1 MKIQAP
7 ADRVLTLYI
16 GLIFS
21 WILFRRCSQTK
32 LLYYCCFVLQPCVSQ
47 VTAHLKMKS
56 WSCVCLQN
64 SLPMK
69 IRYQNTN
76 TVQTLWLLLLK
87 TQLPNVTLCYS
98 FVCVLCS
105 GSLCR
110 TGFQSCPRWFHRR
123 ACSLPQTCPRNPVS
137 LFQLFQ
143 ECHQTPLTNVVILR
157 VVESGETF

>member
-1 MKIQAP
+1 MKIQTP

-32 LLYYCCFVLQPCVSQ
+32 LFYYCCFVLQPCVSQ

-98 FVCVLCS
+98 FVCVCCVQGLCAERDFKVVH
-105 GSLCR
+105 G
-110 TGFQSCPRWFHRR
+110 GF
-123 ACSLPQTCPRNPVS
+123 TDGPVHC
-137 LFQLFQ
+137 LK
-143 ECHQTPLTNVVILR
+143 HVPGTR
-157 VVESGETF
+157 